1 MVLLALAVIDVGQV
15 VKVLGKRIGRLRT
28 TQLDHGGQ
36 PKGCGQLAQTR
47 CASGGAN
54 VIRDLFDR
62 LDERAQLVGQQLKAV
77 AVEPF
82 PQLAICPAGARRFSR
97 SIALGNAGIEHK
109 RQSGLARPVQKLVV
123 ADAHELCADVQP
135 VGEPHALG
143 ARIGDMPIGIEQMI
157 ALGNLA
163 CLATGP
169 GGLNLER
176 NLLQLSPGVVVK
188 RAADAVQVVGDAK
201 ATGRRANDAEPRNDC
216 NDAADNKA
224 TAGHGIVTGLL
235 QDLSCALAGDVDLKV
250 RARIDINCGL
260 VSCALAVLRFCSGEV
275 CRERLEHLLL
285 GGAIALFNRD
295 AFHDDLDERLVVIA
309 SRLERYRPGL
319 GLYEVERAGC
329 RGTRRLNIE
338 RFATAVE
345 LVQNARK
352 RIDVDRGRAAKGR
365 DAFDILREHL
375 GRGVCGRGKAP
386 NVGTSGDRVVA
397 EGHGRG
403 AHVDEAGVK
412 GAIGNLLLKRSAGGA
427 EHDIGRRKVA
437 MDDRIHEALGHQE
450 RAKHGVSDGGHHLG
464 GQPARGVVRK
474 QRQRL
479 LERGALDPLHE
490 DKRVVLARSV
500 AIDARKSAQ
509 VRDGTQMTVLLEQR
523 GGVGQ
528 VRGRLLGGAVGGLAG
543 KDGVVLE

>member
-1 MVLLALAVIDVGQV
+1 M
-15 VKVLGKRIGRLRT
+15 T
-28 TQLDHGGQ
+28 
-36 PKGCGQLAQTR
+36 
-47 CASGGAN
+47 
-54 VIRDLFDR
+54 
-62 LDERAQLVGQQLKAV
+62 
-77 AVEPF
+77 
-82 PQLAICPAGARRFSR
+82 
-97 SIALGNAGIEHK
+97 
-109 RQSGLARPVQKLVV
+109 
-123 ADAHELCADVQP
+123 DAHKLRADVQP

-224 TAGHGIVTGLL
+224 AAGHGIVTGLL
-235 QDLSCALAGDVDLKV
+235 QNLSCALAGDVDLKV
-250 RARIDINCGL
+250 RTGVDVDYGVIAR
-260 VSCALAVLRFCSGEV
+260 ALAVLRFCSGEV
-275 CRERLEHLLL
+275 CREHLEHLLL
-285 GGAIALFNRD
+285 GRAIALFDRD
-295 AFHDDLDERLVVIA
+295 AFHDDLDKRFVALA
-309 SRLERYRPGL
+309 ARLERCRFGL
-319 GLYEVERAGC
+319 GLYEVERAGR

-386 NVGTSGDRVVA
+386 DVGAPGDRVVA

-412 GAIGNLLLKRSAGGA
+412 GAIGDLLLERSAGGA
-427 EHDIGRRKVA
+427 EHDIGRRQVA

-450 RAKHGVSDGGHHLG
+450 RA
-464 GQPARGVVRK
+464 
-474 QRQRL
+474 
-479 LERGALDPLHE
+479 
-490 DKRVVLARSV
+490 
-500 AIDARKSAQ
+500 
-509 VRDGTQMTVLLEQR
+509 
-523 GGVGQ
+523 
-528 VRGRLLGGAVGGLAG
+528 
-543 KDGVVLE
+543 